1 MIFSI
6 AMSVLGTLLVL
17 AGLAG
22 CIVPALPG
30 PPIAFA
36 ALLLIS
42 WAGAWELYQVWL
54 LVLMGVLAAAAAVLD
69 NVLPALTS
77 RRSGAGKAGVWGS
90 VIGMLLGTV
99 FFPPFGTIIGAFAGA
114 LAGELL
120 VKREDSRPLKAAL
133 GVFSGTLMAITVKL
147 AVTGTIGVLFV
158 RGLVRLFS

>member
-1 MIFSI
+1 
-6 AMSVLGTLLVL
+6 MSVLGTLLVL

-30 PPIAFA
+30 PPVAFA

-42 WAGAWELYQVWL
+42 WAGAWELYQVWM

-90 VIGMLLGTV
+90 VIGMLLGTI

-147 AVTGTIGVLFV
+147 AVTGTIGVIFV
-158 RGLVRLFS
+158 RGLIRLFS